1 MGKLSMKSLAL
12 VICLLAVMASAQ
24 AADKLAKFDKIA
36 VGPTGFSTGVI
47 NLAPGTTAAKG
58 IYFGNDVTL
67 YRSAANTLKTDDSLT
82 VTGTLTTGALSF
94 TNATASG
101 TWGVTGAT
109 TLTGALTAN
118 GNVTLGNAAGD
129 TITVTGTATFAETV
143 TCTGAATVG
152 TTLGVTG
159 ATTLTGAL
167 VANGAV
173 TLGDAVGDTITING
187 TPTFAENVAMS
198 KTLAVTGA
206 ATLGSTLAV
215 TGGATLSSTLAVT
228 GATTLTGALVANG
241 DATLGDAATDTVTTL
256 GKLKLCVVADAGP
269 MTATNGT
276 EGMLVYNDTNDKVYV
291 CTTTGTPATWAALH

>member
-1 MGKLSMKSLAL
+1 MVKLNMKALAL
-12 VICLLAVMASAQ
+12 VVCLLALVVSAQ
-24 AADKLAKFDKIA
+24 AADKLTKFDKIA

-58 IYFGNDVTL
+58 VYFGSDVTL

-82 VTGTLTTGALSF
+82 V
-94 TNATASG
+94 
-101 TWGVTGAT
+101 
-109 TLTGALTAN
+109 
-118 GNVTLGNAAGD
+118 
-129 TITVTGTATFAETV
+129 
-143 TCTGAATVG
+143 
-152 TTLGVTG
+152 
-159 ATTLTGAL
+159 TGAL